1 MQLKKIAAAVAAGT
15 LGFCGQGWALEPG
28 VSPDIEIFVSGAGA
42 QDNNLRRLF
51 EELCV
56 AGTLDTYFD
65 NASPASPGAL
75 YTAIFCTLDSA
86 KVPGL
91 SVNNPK
97 VLFHKRTAGAAAMG
111 VNPVLDAQPI
121 DQMAINNGNC
131 TRTPPDQFFRCRIS
145 QPGDLAP
152 VVSDAGISNP
162 GPEIFWGTNTPDG
175 VAPVNPG
182 KVIERME
189 VKSGGSILFNVP
201 VTRSLRDALQRAQI
215 DSGELAPECETQDTE
230 PCMPS
235 LSKQQIASLF
245 TGSIG
250 KWSEFQ
256 VVSKNG
262 GSAPL
267 TTYAGAGDLSDDK
280 VHLCRRA
287 DGAGVQAQANV
298 TFLNYPCAD
307 GAPTPARTSNP
318 LLGPV
323 VLHAPSPG
331 SMDLC
336 LKDFNDGTN
345 DSTFN
350 PTGTKA
356 WAIGIQSTE
365 RNVNLKWNYRSIKI
379 DGVAPTLGNAA
390 RGHYQFWADVTY
402 QWLKAAFNGPTG
414 DKLKIIERL
423 AADAGKPSILAKNNA
438 AFVHPFGPAGY
449 LATSVAGHPVPPD
462 GVFDPNV
469 PVSPYTR
476 GPGGLSLDTCR
487 VPVIDGRKPNRL

>member
-1 MQLKKIAAAVAAGT
+1 MQLNRIAAAITAGA
-15 LGFCGQGWALEPG
+15 LMHWGQAQAHGPE
-28 VSPDIEIFVSGAGA
+28 VVPDIRIYVSGAGA
-42 QDNNLRRLF
+42 QDINLRLLF
-51 EELCV
+51 EELCL

-65 NASPASPGAL
+65 NARPASPGAL
-75 YTAIFCTLDSA
+75 YTALFCTLDSE

-121 DQMAINNGNC
+121 DHMVIDNGNC
-131 TRTPPDQFFRCRIS
+131 TRTPPDNFFRCRIA
-145 QPGDLAP
+145 QPGDLTP

-162 GPEIFWGTNTPDG
+162 GPEIFRGTNTPEG
-175 VAPVNPG
+175 VAPVNPRR
-182 KVIERME
+182 VMERME
-189 VKSGGSILFNVP
+189 VKSGGSILFHTP

-215 DSGELAPECETQDTE
+215 ASGELAPECELQDTE

-250 KWSEFQ
+250 KWGEIQ
-256 VVSKNG
+256 VVSRDG
-262 GSAPL
+262 SSAPL
-267 TTYAGAGDLSDDK
+267 TTYARAGDLSDDK

-298 TFLNYPCAD
+298 LFLNYPCAD
-307 GAPTPARTSNP
+307 GAPTPLRTSNP

-323 VLHAPSPG
+323 VLQAPSIG
-331 SMDLC
+331 HMDLC

-350 PTGTKA
+350 PASAKA
-356 WAIGIQSTE
+356 WAIGMQSTE
-365 RNVNLKWNYRSIKI
+365 RNAGLKWNYRSIKI
-379 DGVAPTLGNAA
+379 ENAAPTLENAA
-390 RGHYQFWADVTY
+390 RGRYLFWADVTY
-402 QWLKAAFNGPTG
+402 QWLKPAFNGPTG
-414 DKLKIIERL
+414 DKLKIIEKL
-423 AADAGKPSILAKNNA
+423 AADAGKPSIIARNNL

-476 GPGGLSLDTCR
+476 GPGGLALDTCR